1 MTCSV
6 DCTVMITIECIH
18 LDGSVQDCNNSIV
31 IMHYIDRRAA
41 WCHVTSVCSSTYLGQ
56 FRPLHYLL
64 NVQNWIR
71 YCLKTR
77 GTRTLYLYSLLVDGF
92 PLILPWIQWTKF
104 SGYATHG
111 DGDADLHS
119 IRGRVHIMHPVSCPS
134 TGPACCQHLGRLL
147 ARPGPVPEPLLL
159 DPASRMSL
167 LGTLWML
174 IPSPNNR
181 VCFPWTSQSPSK

>member
-64 NVQNWIR
+64 NVQNWIW

-77 GTRTLYLYSLLVDGF
+77 GTRTLYLYSLLV
-92 PLILPWIQWTKF
+92 
-104 SGYATHG
+104 

>member
-1 MTCSV
+1 MELCVCIWICAFVCIYVCICACVFFMFIIAVTAICFTIGEQRGVMSRLCVAPHILASLDLYTTCGISK
-6 DCTVMITIECIH
+6 IGFGI
-18 LDGSVQDCNNSIV
+18 
-31 IMHYIDRRAA
+31 
-41 WCHVTSVCSSTYLGQ
+41 
-56 FRPLHYLL
+56 
-64 NVQNWIR
+64 
-71 YCLKTR
+71 
-77 GTRTLYLYSLLVDGF
+77 TLYLYSLLVDGF

-119 IRGRVHIMHPVSCPS
+119 IRGRVHIMHPVWCPS
-134 TGPACCQHLGRLL
+134 TGPACCQHLGRLF
-147 ARPGPVPEPLLL
+147 ARPGPVQEPLLL